1 MITNKI
7 IYLIISVIILLIFG
21 MFVFKLFHLNKKLF
35 PCSKENYYT
44 NSSDSNFIEKE
55 SLNFIISAYNDIC
68 GFDIYKPTD
77 VQNISYLNATID
89 FYGFKTTNKAGLI
102 YEFEDK
108 IHIVFRGTSIRGD
121 ELIDADIRYYTYPG
135 TNIKVHK
142 GFYKYYLSMKDQ
154 IANIIKNKNK
164 QIYITG
170 HSLGASVALIT
181 AYDLKDLNPIVT
193 LFGCPKTGNKDFV
206 DSFTSIK
213 TLKNIVNYFDIVPE
227 APEKLNKMYA
237 VENIYIFGIE
247 QDSDV
252 KNHSLGVYYDG
263 INCMQQLNIC
273 NSTNSSL
280 VGGTI
285 PKTNKLGLLF

>member
-1 MITNKI
+1 MIINKI
-7 IYLIISVIILLIFG
+7 ILFIILLIFG
-21 MFVFKLFHLNKKLF
+21 MFIFKLCHLNKKLF
-35 PCSKENYYT
+35 QCSKIDYFPNDL
-44 NSSDSNFIEKE
+44 NDPNILEKE
-55 SLNFIISAYNDIC
+55 SLNFIISAYNDTC
-68 GFDIYKPTD
+68 GFDIYKPD
-77 VQNISYLNATID
+77 GVQNISYLNATID
-89 FYGFKTTNKAGLI
+89 FYSFKTTNKAGII
-102 YEFEDK
+102 YDFGNK
-108 IHIVFRGTSIRGD
+108 IHIVFRGTQLRGD
-121 ELIDADIRYYTYPG
+121 ELIDSDIKYYTYPG

-154 IANIIKNKNK
+154 IANIIENKNK

-181 AYDLKDLNPIVT
+181 AYELKDLNPIVT

-237 VENIYIFGIE
+237 VGNIYIFGIE

-252 KNHSLGVYYDG
+252 NNHSLGVYYSG
-263 INCMQQLNIC
+263 IDCMQPLNIC
-273 NSTNSSL
+273 DSKNSSS
-280 VGGTI
+280 VGGII
-285 PKTNKLGLLF
+285 PKTNKLSLLF